1 MAITVNGQPITGVD
15 LVGQD
20 NANNAVATTHVAANR
35 DGSVLERLEA
45 LAGANGYLTK
55 NAPNY
60 LSVTA
65 ALDTTTW
72 NSAATHE
79 IFTVSG
85 LVHVRLIAE
94 VTTTGDDTTGDT
106 ATIQLGFAGETDNLI
121 AATEVDDLTAG
132 ELWYDATPTTSYDT
146 VANVVLERIV
156 NNGID
161 IGYEIAGE
169 AAVDGAIVFHCWWE
183 PLNATGAVA
192 AGAGG
197 TL

>member
-1 MAITVNGQPITGVD
+1 MAATVNGQPVTGVD

-45 LAGANGYLTK
+45 LAGANGYLTA

-65 ALDTTTW
+65 NLGTSTW
-72 NSAATHE
+72 NTVASHE
-79 IFTVSG
+79 VFTVSG
-85 LVHVRLIAE
+85 MVHVRIIAE
-94 VTTTGDDTTGDT
+94 CTETGNDTSGDT
-106 ATIQLGFAGETDNLI
+106 STIQLGFAGATDDLI
-121 AATEVDDLTAG
+121 AATQVDDLAAG
-132 ELWYDATPTTSYDT
+132 ELWYDATPATSYDT

-169 AAVDGAIVFHCWWE
+169 AATDGTLVFHCWWE
-183 PLNATGAVA
+183 PLNATGAVT